1 MRPSRS
7 APPRPRIPPGR
18 QARFPRPQGFPSRH
32 GSACPTARRSLDLGH
47 AFVAA
52 IIATCPSTSSP
63 TTPRTPHVAR
73 PHHTRRRQI
82 SPLHMRRVRG
92 PWKGEFDGE
101 RGRGDCCRGRPHLA
115 VLARRCCS
123 AHPPH
128 PALDPQW
135 PPAAES
141 RQPPSLQGSSAHGCA
156 LTADDLDACGNQI
169 PPLRVGGQ
177 IHLDACGSGR
187 NHVDAL
193 TADGPDGASVLS
205 CASTPSSSTWFLLLP
220 FVSPPHHP
228 LAWEAYQ
235 AHAHY

>member
-7 APPRPRIPPGR
+7 APPAHPSRPPSPLPEAARLSIPPQFCLSDTPWISVTLSSPPSSLPAPQHPPPPR
-18 QARFPRPQGFPSRH
+18 HARPTSR
-32 GSACPTARRSLDLGH
+32 
-47 AFVAA
+47 V
-52 IIATCPSTSSP
+52 P
-63 TTPRTPHVAR
+63 TTPVAAR
-73 PHHTRRRQI
+73 
-82 SPLHMRRVRG
+82 SPRSTCGASAVH
-92 PWKGEFDGE
+92 
-101 RGRGDCCRGRPHLA
+101 GRANLMASEEEVTVGRGRPHLA
-115 VLARRCCS
+115 VLARRCCP
-123 AHPPH
+123 AHPPPH

-135 PPAAES
+135 PPATES

-177 IHLDACGSGR
+177 IHLGACGSGR

-193 TADGPDGASVLS
+193 TADGPNGASGLS
-205 CASTPSSSTWFLLLP
+205 CASTPSSSTWFLSLP